1 MSSLSI
7 VSPERRIELN
17 PFDVDA
23 WNLLLRE
30 SQARSI
36 DQVRPF
42 YEKLV
47 AQFPNAGRYWKAY
60 IDHEVK
66 IRTVVCSVFSNIIG
80 YTFLH
85 NYMLYFF
92 QLRGKNYENVEA
104 LFGRCLIHVLNIDL
118 WKCYVFYVR
127 ETKGHLSSF
136 REKMAQA
143 YEFALE
149 KVGMDMHSYSIYADY
164 ISFLKSAPTVGQYAE
179 NQRISAVRKIYQRGV
194 VTPMINIEQLW
205 AEYCAYE
212 KSVNATLAER
222 LMAERNKEYQVAKRI
237 SKALEQVTRGLNRQ
251 AVSVPPRGTAAE
263 MKQLEM
269 WRKYIQWEKSN
280 PSETEEYAQFAKRVI
295 FAYEQALLC
304 LGYYPDI
311 WYEASLFQQKAA
323 AVLTEKG
330 DVKTANAMNAEI
342 SQLFE
347 RAIGGLLKTSQLL
360 FFAYAD
366 FEEERMKYDNVKK
379 IYDRYL
385 AIEECDPTL
394 AYIQLMKFVR
404 RTEGVQFARSV
415 FKRARQDP
423 RCKFHVYVAS
433 ALMEYYCSKDT
444 DIAIRIFDMGLKK
457 YGDEPDYALAYVD
470 FLSHLNEDNN
480 TRVVFER
487 ILTSGTMPTEKSL
500 EIWDRYLDFE
510 SQVGDLAS
518 VLKVDQRRRD
528 ALKESYGEMQT
539 LLLID
544 RYRFLNLVPC
554 TNEQLRLM
562 GYSVSTFGVSA
573 CPSTTKTISGG
584 AQGPSTVMGGGV
596 ILEISGYPRPDTDQM
611 IPFKPKLNCTASFHP
626 ILGGVFPPPPAAAQ
640 LMQIL
645 PPPHCFNGP
654 FVSVDLLMESLRKFS
669 QREPPTVN
677 PNVKLENGTMFGIHR
692 IEDIKKEFY
701 QLVATT
707 TDPNVVSK
715 ISLRVI
721 FLYYFIIVLSSS
733 EYQQQQ
739 SLIAARKRKAAGDS
753 DSDEEAPRGST
764 GIFRDIYK
772 RRMNMKV
779 HE

>member
-1 MSSLSI
+1 MSSLSV

-30 SQARSI
+30 SQARPI

-47 AQFPNAGRYWKAY
+47 TQFPNAGRYWKAY
-60 IDHEVK
+60 IDHE
-66 IRTVVCSVFSNIIG
+66 
-80 YTFLH
+80 
-85 NYMLYFF
+85 
-92 QLRGKNYENVEA
+92 LRGKNYENVEA

-149 KVGMDMHSYSIYADY
+149 KVGMDMHSYPIYSDY

-179 NQRISAVRKIYQRGV
+179 NQRISAVRKIYQRGI
-194 VTPMINIEQLW
+194 VTPMVNIEQLW
-205 AEYCAYE
+205 AEYCSYE
-212 KSVNATLAER
+212 KSVNATLAEK
-222 LMAERNKEYQVAKRI
+222 LIAERNKEYQVAKRI
-237 SKALEQVTRGLNRQ
+237 SKSLEQITRGLNRQ

-263 MKQLEM
+263 MKQLDM

-280 PSETEEYAQFAKRVI
+280 PSGTEEYALYAKRVI

-311 WYEASLFQQKAA
+311 WYEASLFQQQAA
-323 AVLTEKG
+323 TALAEKG
-330 DVKTANAMNAEI
+330 DVKLANSLNVEI
-342 SQLFE
+342 TQLFE
-347 RAIGGLLKTSQLL
+347 RAIGGLLKDSQLL

-366 FEEERMKYDNVKK
+366 FEEERMKYENVKK
-379 IYDRYL
+379 IYDRLL
-385 AIEECDPTL
+385 AIETADPTL
-394 AYIQLMKFVR
+394 TYIQLMKFVR
-404 RTEGVQFARSV
+404 RTEGVQFARNV

-423 RCKFHVYVAS
+423 RCKFHVFVAA

-444 DIAIRIFDMGLKK
+444 DIAIRIFDLGLKK

-480 TRVVFER
+480 TRVVLER
-487 ILTSGTMPTEKSL
+487 ILTSGTMAPERSL
-500 EIWDRYLDFE
+500 EIWDRYLEFE

-518 VLKVDQRRRD
+518 ILKVDQRRRD
-528 ALKESYGEMQT
+528 ALKDHYGEMQT

-554 TNEQLRLM
+554 TNDQLRLM
-562 GYSVSTFGVSA
+562 GYSKQLRSGATQIGRASSSA
-573 CPSTTKTISGG
+573 AHSNGNGPTRPIPGN
-584 AQGPSTVMGGGV
+584 AQGPSAVMGGGV
-596 ILEISGYPRPDTDQM
+596 SLEISGYPRPDTDQM
-611 IPFKPKLNCTASFHP
+611 IPFKPKMNTAASFHP
-626 ILGGVFPPPPAAAQ
+626 VPGGVFPPPQAAAQ
-640 LMQIL
+640 LMQML
-645 PPPHCFNGP
+645 PPPYCFNGP
-654 FVSVDLLMESLRKFS
+654 FVSVDLLIESLGKFAVGK
-669 QREPPTVN
+669 PPAPPDPT
-677 PNVKLENGTMFGIHR
+677 VKLENGVMFGTHR
-692 IEDIKKEFY
+692 VEDVKKDFY
-701 QLVATT
+701 QLLATT
-707 TDPNVVSK
+707 TDPN
-715 ISLRVI
+715 
-721 FLYYFIIVLSSS
+721 IILASS

-739 SLIAARKRKAAGDS
+739 SALNARKRRAAGDS
-753 DSDEEAPRGST
+753 DSDEEAPRASGVV
-764 GIFRDIYK
+764 RDIYK
-772 RRMNMKV
+772 RRMNMKA
-779 HE
+779 HD

>member
-30 SQARSI
+30 SQARSV

-42 YEKLV
+42 YEKLIV
-47 AQFPNAGRYWKAY
+47 QFPNAGRYWKAY
-60 IDHEVK
+60 IDHE
-66 IRTVVCSVFSNIIG
+66 
-80 YTFLH
+80 
-85 NYMLYFF
+85 
-92 QLRGKNYENVEA
+92 LRGKNYENVEA
-104 LFGRCLIHVLNIDL
+104 LFERCLIHVLNIDL

-194 VTPMINIEQLW
+194 VTPMVNIEQLW

-212 KSVNATLAER
+212 KSVNATLAEK
-222 LMAERNKEYQVAKRI
+222 LIAERNKEYQVAKRI

-280 PSETEEYAQFAKRVI
+280 PSGTEEYAQFAKRVI

-323 AVLTEKG
+323 AALAEKG
-330 DVKTANAMNAEI
+330 DVKTANTMNAEI
-342 SQLFE
+342 AQLFE

-366 FEEERMKYDNVKK
+366 FEEERMKYENVKK

-404 RTEGVQFARSV
+404 RTEGVQFARAV

-500 EIWDRYLDFE
+500 EIWDRYLEFE

-554 TNEQLRLM
+554 TNEQLKLM
-562 GYSVSTFGVSA
+562 GYSKQIRSGSSMIGRTGSSVGNISHNNGST
-573 CPSTTKTISGG
+573 STKPIPGN

-596 ILEISGYPRPDTDQM
+596 VLEISGYPRPDTDQM
-611 IPFKPKLNCTASFHP
+611 IPFKPKVNCAASFHP
-626 ILGGVFPPPPAAAQ
+626 IPGGIFPPPPAAAH

-654 FVSVDLLMESLRKFS
+654 FVSVDLLLDSLRKFN
-669 QREPPTVN
+669 QGGPPTVN
-677 PNVKLENGTMFGIHR
+677 PNVKLENGTMFGTHR

-707 TDPNVVSK
+707 TDPNVV
-715 ISLRVI
+715 
-721 FLYYFIIVLSSS
+721 LSSS

-739 SLIAARKRKAAGDS
+739 SLLAARKRKAAGDS
-753 DSDEEAPRGST
+753 DSDDEAPRGGA

>member
-30 SQARSI
+30 SQARSV

-47 AQFPNAGRYWKAY
+47 TQFPNAGRYWKAY
-60 IDHEVK
+60 IDHE
-66 IRTVVCSVFSNIIG
+66 
-80 YTFLH
+80 
-85 NYMLYFF
+85 
-92 QLRGKNYENVEA
+92 LRGKNYENVEA
-104 LFGRCLIHVLNIDL
+104 LFERCLIHVLNIDL

-194 VTPMINIEQLW
+194 VTPMVNIEQLW

-212 KSVNATLAER
+212 KSVNATLAEK
-222 LMAERNKEYQVAKRI
+222 LIAERNKEYQVAKRI

-280 PSETEEYAQFAKRVI
+280 PSGTEEYAQYAKRVI

-323 AVLTEKG
+323 TALAEKG
-330 DVKTANAMNAEI
+330 DVKTANVMNAEI
-342 SQLFE
+342 AQLFE

-366 FEEERMKYDNVKK
+366 FEEERMKYENVKK

-385 AIEECDPTL
+385 ALEECDPTL

-404 RTEGVQFARSV
+404 RTEGVQFARAV

-423 RCKFHVYVAS
+423 RCKFH
-433 ALMEYYCSKDT
+433 ET

-470 FLSHLNEDNN
+470 FLSHLNE
-480 TRVVFER
+480 
-487 ILTSGTMPTEKSL
+487 
-500 EIWDRYLDFE
+500 IWDRYLEFE

-554 TNEQLRLM
+554 TNEQLKLM
-562 GYSVSTFGVSA
+562 GYSFLLALSVFMFKGLIVFNAASVLGSG
-573 CPSTTKTISGG
+573 TTKSIPGG
-584 AQGPSTVMGGGV
+584 VQGPSTVMGGGV
-596 ILEISGYPRPDTDQM
+596 VLEISGYPRPDTDQM
-611 IPFKPKLNCTASFHP
+611 IPFKPKVNCTASFHP
-626 ILGGVFPPPPAAAQ
+626 VPGGVFPPPPAAAQ

-669 QREPPTVN
+669 QGGPPTVN
-677 PNVKLENGTMFGIHR
+677 PNVKLENGTMFGTYR

-707 TDPNVVSK
+707 TDPNV
-715 ISLRVI
+715 I
-721 FLYYFIIVLSSS
+721 LSSS

-739 SLIAARKRKAAGDS
+739 SILAARKRKAAGDS
-753 DSDEEAPRGST
+753 DSDDEAPRGGA